1 MIHARGRLHKNPRRT
16 YIALQALT
24 PIEVVVRREL
34 AKTDEN
40 LAGLVPGNPKN
51 AQTKPTVERLL
62 AAFKELNLFIQRQGD
77 TIVGHLVE
85 KLSHLQENILSILKI
100 PKEIYN
106 LSFIKIRTD
115 KEIDQVETNF
125 NLAIAT

>member
-1 MIHARGRLHKNPRRT
+1 M
-16 YIALQALT
+16 
-24 PIEVVVRREL
+24 
-34 AKTDEN
+34 
-40 LAGLVPGNPKN
+40 
-51 AQTKPTVERLL
+51 ERLL